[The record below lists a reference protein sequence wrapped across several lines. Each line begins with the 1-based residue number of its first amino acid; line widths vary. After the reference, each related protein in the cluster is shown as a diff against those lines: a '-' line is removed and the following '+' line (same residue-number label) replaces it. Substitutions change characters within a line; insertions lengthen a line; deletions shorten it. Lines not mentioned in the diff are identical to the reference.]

1 MELSR
6 CACRTPKRSC
16 CTSQS
21 RSQSGATIW
30 VRSNYGSYLQEGNR
44 LIVLLCGGDKS
55 SQYRDIKEAHRIA
68 EDWKDDEQ
76 DD

>member
-1 MELSR
+1 M
-6 CACRTPKRSC
+6 
-16 CTSQS
+16 
-21 RSQSGATIW
+21 
-30 VRSNYGSYLQEGNR
+30 RSNYGSYLQEGNR